1 MTRVSPDPVFLPPQ
15 DDMAAWVRAMFDRL
29 APRYDLFND
38 VLSAGVHRRWRRHA
52 IAALAPRH
60 DGLYLDL
67 CAGTLDLARAVAE
80 RAPGARVV
88 GADFALAMLAHGR
101 AKLGPGGVVWPVAG
115 DALELPFPDGTFA
128 GCIIGFGL
136 RNLADPMR
144 GLMEMRRVLAPGGR
158 LVVLEFT
165 TPPDPAFRAVYH
177 AYFHH
182 LLPRLGA
189 LVSGQR
195 EGPLYLPASVAR
207 FPDAPALAA
216 VLAEAGF
223 DRVRWRLLT
232 GGIAAIHVGVRDPH
246 GEDGGAGPEDAGPA
260 HTRT

>member
-1 MTRVSPDPVFLPPQ
+1 MG
-15 DDMAAWVRAMFDRL
+15 AWVRGMFDRI

-38 VLSAGVHRRWRRHA
+38 VLSAGIHRRWRRRA

-67 CAGTLDLARAVAE
+67 CAGTLDLARGVAA

-88 GADFALAMLAHGR
+88 GADFALAMLARGR
-101 AKLGPGGVVWPVAG
+101 AKLGAGNGGRGAGAAGQGAGAAGQGAVWPVAG
-115 DALELPFPDGTFA
+115 DALELPFPDATFA

-144 GLMEMRRVLAPGGR
+144 GLVEMRRVLAPGGR

-182 LLPRLGA
+182 VLPRLGA
-189 LVSGQR
+189 LVAGQR
-195 EGPLYLPASVAR
+195 DGPRYLPASVAR
-207 FPDAPALAA
+207 FPDAPDLAA
-216 VLAEAGF
+216 LLAEAGF
-223 DRVRWRLLT
+223 GRVRWRFLT
-232 GGIAAIHVGVRDPH
+232 GGIAAIHVGVRDPQV
-246 GEDGGAGPEDAGPA
+246 GDGAPAGPGS
-260 HTRT
+260 